1 MSATF
6 AGLAFAV
13 SEDVRA
19 ACDELNRLDA
29 VAGDGDL
36 GVTMTSAADA
46 VLALVDELEAM
57 PPELAL
63 RRLGMEIARRA
74 PSTAGTL
81 VATALLAASRV
92 EVRTEQPLGGAARRV
107 AAAQEAIEARG
118 HAKVGDKTML
128 DALNPVAIS
137 LEESA
142 RDGLS
147 LEDALARAATAA
159 REGAD
164 GTRKLRARVGR
175 AGWLADRSEGSD
187 DAGARL
193 VAIMVAAASRYVAQ
207 SAGSLTTQNPV
218 NQAPSP

>member
-6 AGLAFAV
+6 AGLVLAV

-19 ACDELNRLDA
+19 AHDELNRLDA

-36 GVTMTSAADA
+36 GVTMTAAADA
-46 VLALVDELEAM
+46 VLALVDELGEM

-63 RRLGMEIARRA
+63 RRLGMEIASRA

-81 VATALLAASRV
+81 MASALLAASRV
-92 EVRTEQPLGGAARRV
+92 DQRPEPPLGSVARRV

-128 DALNPVAIS
+128 DALGPVAIS
-137 LEESA
+137 LEQSA

-164 GTRKLRARVGR
+164 GTRRLRATVGR
-175 AGWLADRSEGSD
+175 AGWLADRSQGSD

-193 VAIMVAAASRYVAQ
+193 VAIIAEAANRYVTK
-207 SAGSLTTQNPV
+207 SAGFRAAQNPSDLD
-218 NQAPSP
+218 PSP